1 MTNAQPYSREMVMN
15 ECSPSF
21 LMIFVQSGLRS
32 TVLED
37 RTNLGVNLRLEG
49 RGVTGTAQL
58 MEGPTHW
65 GLALEFPWHPHTL
78 GTGGDGLLVQDSKW
92 ICWGLWA
99 VTRDKLTEG
108 VVCPRL

>member
-1 MTNAQPYSREMVMN
+1 MFSKFPDDS
-15 ECSPSF
+15 
-21 LMIFVQSGLRS
+21 LVQSGLRS

-78 GTGGDGLLVQDSKW
+78 GTGGDGSLVQGPCVDLASLW
-92 ICWGLWA
+92 WA
-99 VTRDKLTEG
+99 VTRDKPGTKG
-108 VVCPRL
+108 AVCLRL